1 MLNSKE
7 QLMSHARA
15 AGYKPENL
23 EKVHRLLDV
32 FQQIMSVPFLKE
44 RMVLKGGTALNL
56 FCFEQLPR
64 LSVDIDLNYIGAL
77 SPEKMLEEK
86 PMIMDAVGQIMV
98 QNQFERHRAPMR
110 HAGGKMVWFYPSLL
124 GQRGSL
130 EIDINFMYRE
140 PLFPVEWKSPNISE
154 YKNINGPVLDIHELA
169 AGKLSALF
177 NRSASRDWFDAHY
190 LLTQMSLD
198 RQKLKLAFVTYL
210 AMTQIDLSHI
220 VPEKIDFDLT
230 DLRNRLIPI
239 MHQLSVS
246 RNSRE
251 LKEWATDRINELREQ
266 LSNIL
271 PLEEHEQLFI
281 QKIRN
286 EGLIFPELITSDK
299 EMAQKIINQPNINW
313 AVRQGK
319 KGY

>member
-77 SPEKMLEEK
+77 SREKMLEEK
-86 PMIMDAVGQIMV
+86 PMIMDAVEQIMV

-140 PLFPVEWKSPNISE
+140 PLFPVEWKSPNINE

-177 NRSASRDWFDAHY
+177 DRSASRDWFDAHY

-210 AMTQIDLSHI
+210 AMTQIDLSHM

-230 DLRNRLIPI
+230 DLRNRLIPV

-251 LKEWATDRINELREQ
+251 LKEWATARINELREQ
-266 LSNIL
+266 LSKIL
-271 PLEEHEQLFI
+271 PLESHEQLFI
-281 QKIRN
+281 QNIRN
-286 EGLIFPELITSDK
+286 EGLISPELITSDK
-299 EMAQKIINQPNINW
+299 EMAQRIINHPGVNW
-313 AVRQGK
+313 AVRQK
-319 KGY
+319 QK